1 MKSQLAIDVGAT
13 GIKGA
18 LVNLEDGT
26 LISERIKYATP
37 KPAFPADVAQVM
49 NQIITDLEWKDGA
62 IGIGFPAIVKNNL
75 CLTASNIEDSWINTD
90 IAKVVKEQT
99 GFDSHSINDADAA
112 GIAEMTY
119 GKGKGQNGTVIMLT
133 LGTGIGSGVFKD
145 GVLLPN
151 FELGRMIYRE
161 GVAEHYASNS
171 ARKSKDMNWETYGR
185 ELNELLLYV
194 NSIFSPDQII
204 IGGGISKK
212 YEKYSKYFNPTLKVT
227 KIMLESLVQPC
238 MQLKNQ
244 KRVIKL
250 QHCLK
255 P

>member
-18 LVNLEDGT
+18 LVNIEDGS

-37 KPAFPADVAQVM
+37 KPAFPSDVAQVM
-49 NQIITDLEWKDGA
+49 NKIINDLEWKGGD

-75 CLTASNIEDSWINTD
+75 CLTASNIEKSWINTD

-99 GFDSHSINDADAA
+99 GLNSHSINDADAA
-112 GIAEMTY
+112 GVAEMTY
-119 GKGKGQNGTVIMLT
+119 GKGKGNNGTVIMLT

-151 FELGRMIYRE
+151 IELGRMLYRDS
-161 GVAEHYASNS
+161 VAEHYASNS
-171 ARKSKDMNWETYGR
+171 ARKEKEMDWETYGK
-185 ELNELLLYV
+185 ELNEFLSYV
-194 NSIFSPDQII
+194 NRIFSPDKMI

-212 YEKYSKYFNPTLKVT
+212 YEKYAPFFDENLNVIDATLQNNAGIIGAAMYAAQK
-227 KIMLESLVQPC
+227 
-238 MQLKNQ
+238 QLK
-244 KRVIKL
+244 
-250 QHCLK
+250 
-255 P
+255 